1 MKKKWLRGI
10 ALALEVVSVFGLV
23 GCSKDAASAGDF
35 SGEALFYTLVKNVTY
50 ASPLEDAG
58 DSTALYFPEMPEG
71 AALVLYKGSG
81 YFADEVVWVTLQD
94 KEDMDTA
101 KAMFRK
107 HLTQLREQF
116 QNYQPQEVGKIDKAV
131 LWHQDTTLI
140 LCITDDTKTVQS
152 ILENPADCT
161 MPPQTETPTTQPVTT
176 VPETTQQETTVAPTE
191 TTPQETTAPTDPPAP
206 TYELPKDPAY
216 QDMDLTAVH
225 HYGDGFIRVGDRA
238 FENHVYVGS
247 SAAAYA
253 GLINQ
258 AAKDMGAGVTVYDLL
273 IPTAIGIVLPDAAVP
288 NYEDYVDMGA
298 SIQKVFDQIDSS
310 VVKVNCYENLRAHKD
325 EYLFFRTDFHWNGPA
340 AYYAYE
346 SFCQAKG
353 VTPYT
358 PDQREEY
365 QFDGFVGRLFD
376 GGAKKDPIIGAAT
389 DTVYAYGP
397 KCNVSMTITDAEGNT
412 FSWPVIV
419 DVDAWASDAKY
430 SCFAGSDNPLTVF
443 ENKDVTDGSVCVVV
457 KESFG
462 NALMPYIVDHYQ
474 TVYEIDYRH
483 WDGNIVEF
491 VKEKGAKDVIFANNM
506 SMLRNDLLIG
516 MLGEALS

>member
-1 MKKKWLRGI
+1 MRKKWLKGV
-10 ALALEVVSVFGLV
+10 AVLLAAVSVFCLA
-23 GCSKDAASAGDF
+23 GCSRGGTPTGDF
-35 SGEALFYTLVKNVTY
+35 NGEALFYTLVKNVTY
-50 ASPLEDAG
+50 ASPMENAG
-58 DSTALYFPEMPEG
+58 ESAALYFPEMPEG
-71 AALVLYKGSG
+71 AELVMYKGSG
-81 YFADEVVWVTLQD
+81 YFADEAVWVTLAN
-94 KEDMDTA
+94 KADMDTA
-101 KAMFRK
+101 KAMLRK

-140 LCITDDTKTVQS
+140 LCITDDTKTVQA

-161 MPPQTETPTTQPVTT
+161 MPPQTEATTTQPT
-176 VPETTQQETTVAPTE
+176 EATTVAPTE
-191 TTPQETTAPTDPPAP
+191 TTQAETTVPTETTQGETTAPPEPA
-206 TYELPKDPAY
+206 YQVPKDPAY
-216 QDMDLTAVH
+216 QNMDLTAVH

-238 FENHVYVGS
+238 FENHVYLSSS
-247 SAAAYA
+247 SATYA

-258 AAKDMGAGVTVYDLL
+258 AAKDFGAGVKVYDLL
-273 IPTAIGIVLPDAAVP
+273 IPTAIGIVLPDEAVA

-298 SIQKVFDQIDSS
+298 SIKKVFDQIDSS
-310 VVKVNCYENLRAHKD
+310 VVKVDCYENLRAHKD

-353 VTPYT
+353 IAPYT
-358 PDQREEY
+358 LDQRQEY
-365 QFDGFVGRLFD
+365 QFGGFVGRLFD
-376 GGAKKDPIIGAAT
+376 GGSKKDPIIGAAT
-389 DTVYAYGP
+389 DTVYAYSP
-397 KCNVSMTITDAEGNT
+397 KCNVSMTITDAKGET
-412 FSWPVIV
+412 FSWPVIANV
-419 DVDAWASDAKY
+419 DEWASDAKY

-483 WDGNIVEF
+483 WDGNIVDF